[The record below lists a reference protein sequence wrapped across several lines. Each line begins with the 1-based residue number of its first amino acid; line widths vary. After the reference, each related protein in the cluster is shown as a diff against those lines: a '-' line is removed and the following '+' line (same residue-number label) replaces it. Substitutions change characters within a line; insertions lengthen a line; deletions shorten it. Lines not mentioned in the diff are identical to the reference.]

1 LRPIVLL
8 PVSAVAGLT
17 PDQLEAVLAH
27 ELAHIRRHDY
37 LVNLLQMAAET
48 LLFYHP
54 AVWWISSRIR
64 QERELCCD
72 DLAVR
77 TCGGAIP
84 YARALTALEKMRA
97 ARPALAL
104 GSTDGPLFFRIRRLV
119 MGGSEYG
126 PSKLSGMV
134 ALTLGLVSLALTVN
148 WARAQQLVVPAR
160 GFAVELRD
168 NSGVTVD
175 TAGSMVLHRPELE
188 YPEELRAKGV
198 QGTVSVE
205 AILDNTGEVIDARVL
220 SGPNELRKA
229 ALASVLH
236 WHFAPGSGNTK
247 IVQIGFQPPAAPS
260 VEPGSNVALFIS
272 GANSKE
278 FHMSTRPKVQV
289 ANLNEEAQ
297 RLEQLKSE
305 LVEAQAKLASE
316 AQQQLAS
323 EEAHRVD
330 TLKSEFA
337 ETQAKLELARKQFAD
352 ENAREYHEKRLRV
365 EVASE
370 VKHEEAPRLDMPRR
384 LAAIQIAGLSEEARK
399 DLLSRLPFREGDT
412 LSQESAEAAAKIV
425 KDFDQHLEL
434 STARFDDDVIL
445 RIHRAGMEP
454 RIFRV
459 QFASPSKQ

>member
-1 LRPIVLL
+1 
-8 PVSAVAGLT
+8 
-17 PDQLEAVLAH
+17 VLAH

-37 LVNLLQMAAET
+37 LVNMLQMAAET

-54 AVWWISSRIR
+54 AVWWISNRIR

-148 WARAQQLVVPAR
+148 WARAQHLVVPPQ
-160 GFAVELRD
+160 GIKVELRD

-175 TAGSMVLHRPELE
+175 TAGSMLLHRPELE
-188 YPEELRAKGV
+188 YPEELREKGV
-198 QGTVSVE
+198 RGTVSVE

-229 ALASVLH
+229 ALASVLN

-260 VEPGSNVALFIS
+260 GESGSAVAIFVS
-272 GANSKE
+272 GTNSRE
-278 FHMSTRPKVQV
+278 FHAFTRPEGKVST
-289 ANLNEEAQ
+289 LDEETL
-297 RLEQLKSE
+297 RVEKLKSE
-305 LVEAQAKLASE
+305 LDETHYGVALAHEKLASV
-316 AQQQLAS
+316 
-323 EEAHRVD
+323 EAHRLD
-330 TLKSEFA
+330 TLKREFA
-337 ETQAKLELARKQFAD
+337 ETQAHLELAHKQLAD
-352 ENAREYHEKRLRV
+352 EYAPEYHEKPLRV
-365 EVASE
+365 EAAS
-370 VKHEEAPRLDMPRR
+370 KLRHEEVPRLDVRR
-384 LAAIQIAGLSEEARK
+384 KLAGIQIEGLSEEARK

-434 STARFDDDVIL
+434 SMARFDDDVIL

-459 QFASPSKQ
+459 QLASPSKQ